1 MNFGAAVFVPC
12 NMCLSLLYIAWSL
25 VGSDFLHQLQ
35 VRLKAFVCQV
45 IIIPNIYIL
54 VYLMK
59 NSIVE
64 NHWKILYFTLQ

>member
-1 MNFGAAVFVPC
+1 MNFGAVVFVPC

-25 VGSDFLHQLQ
+25 VGSDFLHQLE

-45 IIIPNIYIL
+45 IIISNIYIL
-54 VYLMK
+54 VYMYLLK

-64 NHWKILYFTLQ
+64 NHWKIMYM